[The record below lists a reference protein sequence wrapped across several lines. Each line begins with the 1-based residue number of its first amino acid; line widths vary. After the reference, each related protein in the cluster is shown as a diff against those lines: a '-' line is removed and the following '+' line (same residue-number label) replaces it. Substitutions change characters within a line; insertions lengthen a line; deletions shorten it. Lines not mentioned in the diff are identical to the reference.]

1 VLDLPQVYQRPSF
14 NILMAV
20 LELLDLPP
28 SSFSA
33 TDPDTVIIHPEGV
46 TAYLTKLVASP
57 LSWLTSDTERD
68 SIWETSS
75 HRLAQR
81 SGRTGMSSLT
91 RSFTIPPLSTSPT
104 ASSIEITLH
113 EPALTEDNL
122 GLKTWSSSYVL
133 ARLLPILTSIP
144 LPLPSASPVLELG
157 AGTGLVGLA
166 AAAVWN
172 ANVVLTDLPA
182 IVPNLARNVAA
193 NAEVLHSHG
202 GHAEAG
208 VLDWTD
214 AESLAPVPSP
224 TPIPTSTSPTT
235 TTTTTATTPNAIAS
249 LRASAKTTTILAADP
264 IYSPSH
270 PRLLVSAVSRWLEDR
285 GDAAA
290 SARLVLAYP
299 VREAYLPQTADL
311 RERLSEVGGKG
322 LRVLEEGEEVGRD
335 DWDEDVRVR
344 WSVWGWK

>member
-1 VLDLPQVYQRPSF
+1 
-14 NILMAV
+14 MAV

-28 SSFSA
+28 SSFGA

-57 LSWLTSDTERD
+57 LFWLSSDTERD

-75 HRLAQR
+75 RRLAQR

-91 RSFTIPPLSTSPT
+91 RSFTIPLANTSPT
-104 ASSIEITLH
+104 ASSLEITLH

-133 ARLLPILTSIP
+133 ARLLPTLTSIP
-144 LPLPSASPVLELG
+144 LPLPSHTPVLELG

-182 IVPNLARNVAA
+182 ITPNLARNVAA
-193 NAEVLHSHG
+193 NAEVLRAHG
-202 GHAEAG
+202 GNAVAG

-214 AESLAPVPSP
+214 AESLQPVLSN
-224 TPIPTSTSPTT
+224 TSGAIP
-235 TTTTTATTPNAIAS
+235 ACLEALID
-249 LRASAKTTTILAADP
+249 LRASVKTTTILAADP

>member
-1 VLDLPQVYQRPSF
+1 
-14 NILMAV
+14 MAV

-28 SSFSA
+28 SSFGA
-33 TDPDTVIIHPEGV
+33 TDPATVIIHPEGV
-46 TAYLTKLVASP
+46 TAYLTKLVANP

-68 SIWETSS
+68 SVWEISS
-75 HRLAQR
+75 YRLAQR

-91 RSFTIPPLSTSPT
+91 RSFTIPLPNTSPT
-104 ASSIEITLH
+104 ASSLEITLH

-133 ARLLPILTSIP
+133 ARLLPTLTSIP
-144 LPLPSASPVLELG
+144 LPLPSHTPVLELG

-172 ANVVLTDLPA
+172 TDVVLTDLPA
-182 IVPNLARNVAA
+182 IAPNLSRNVAA
-193 NAEVLHSHG
+193 NAEVLRAHG
-202 GHAEAG
+202 GHAEAA

-214 AESLAPVPSP
+214 AESLAPVPS
-224 TPIPTSTSPTT
+224 TTSTTSSTFAST
-235 TTTTTATTPNAIAS
+235 SRTPDAIAV

-285 GDAAA
+285 GDASA

-299 VREAYLPQTADL
+299 VREAYLPQIADL
-311 RERLSEVGGKG
+311 RERLGAVSYTHLTLPTKRIV
-322 LRVLEEGEEVGRD
+322 
-335 DWDEDVRVR
+335 
-344 WSVWGWK
+344 